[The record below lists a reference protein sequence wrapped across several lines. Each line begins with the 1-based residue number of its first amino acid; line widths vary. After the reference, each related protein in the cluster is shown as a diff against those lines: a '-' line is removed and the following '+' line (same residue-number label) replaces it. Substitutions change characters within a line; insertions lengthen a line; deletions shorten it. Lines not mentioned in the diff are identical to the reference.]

1 MSKINL
7 TKIDWTSIS
16 ILSLLI
22 VLGLGNIYS
31 SSQAYLLESL
41 LNYNTFT
48 KQLVFVILSIVIFLF
63 IQFLP
68 FSFFIR
74 YSSLLYVFSII
85 SLICLFVF
93 GNEVNGALAWYQFNG
108 FSLQPSEFAKPIT
121 ALALAKYLSDINSN
135 LKTIQTQFYSF
146 LIVLIPI
153 ILIGIQPDPGTI
165 IIFLSFILV
174 FYKVGLPSI
183 IYESIC
189 GVYIIIF
196 YNNYFH
202 SEICFSFFNTAS
214 VDFYIF

>member
-74 YSSLLYVFSII
+74 YSSLLYIFSII

-146 LIVLIPI
+146 
-153 ILIGIQPDPGTI
+153 
-165 IIFLSFILV
+165 
-174 FYKVGLPSI
+174 
-183 IYESIC
+183 
-189 GVYIIIF
+189 
-196 YNNYFH
+196 
-202 SEICFSFFNTAS
+202 
-214 VDFYIF
+214 

>member
-121 ALALAKYLSDINSN
+121 ALALAKY
-135 LKTIQTQFYSF
+135 
-146 LIVLIPI
+146 
-153 ILIGIQPDPGTI
+153 
-165 IIFLSFILV
+165 
-174 FYKVGLPSI
+174 
-183 IYESIC
+183 
-189 GVYIIIF
+189 
-196 YNNYFH
+196 
-202 SEICFSFFNTAS
+202 
-214 VDFYIF
+214 

>member
-7 TKIDWTSIS
+7 TKIDWTSVS

-41 LNYNTFT
+41 LNYNAFT
-48 KQLVFVILSIVIFLF
+48 KQLIFVILSIVIFLF

-85 SLICLFVF
+85 SLICLFIF
-93 GNEVNGALAWYQFNG
+93 GNEVNGALAWYKFNG

-135 LKTIQTQFYSF
+135 LKTIQT
-146 LIVLIPI
+146 LN
-153 ILIGIQPDPGTI
+153 
-165 IIFLSFILV
+165 LV
-174 FYKVGLPSI
+174 FL
-183 IYESIC
+183 
-189 GVYIIIF
+189 
-196 YNNYFH
+196 
-202 SEICFSFFNTAS
+202 
-214 VDFYIF
+214 D